1 MAIKIKVSHVRALKT
16 LPPYHIKGGPSVSYH
31 YSFRSTRRKIDYS
44 PLLAAR
50 QKSAN
55 LMRREPEN
63 RREQRAVRQEAD
75 TESVPACAKKPTLR
89 GSHRAGEMRGR
100 AAKEQH
106 KSGRTEGD
114 RIDTGWVAPCLV
126 ARSAGEEGDCP
137 GDRAPGKS
145 RRGSGEGPAS
155 VSASA
160 GSRVN
165 AGSRRREL
173 ASESTAWR
181 RT

>member
-1 MAIKIKVSHVRALKT
+1 MSATTTVFVQHGEKSRRANAN
-16 LPPYHIKGGPSVSYH
+16 Y
-31 YSFRSTRRKIDYS
+31 YS

-63 RREQRAVRQEAD
+63 RREQRAIRHKAD

-89 GSHRAGEMRGR
+89 GSQCAGEMRGR
-100 AAKEQH
+100 AEKEQH

-114 RIDTGWVAPCLV
+114 RIDTGWVAPCLM
-126 ARSAGEEGDCP
+126 ARSAGEEGGDCP

-145 RRGSGEGPAS
+145 RRGSGESPAS

-160 GSRVN
+160 GSRVK
-165 AGSRRREL
+165 AGRRRREL